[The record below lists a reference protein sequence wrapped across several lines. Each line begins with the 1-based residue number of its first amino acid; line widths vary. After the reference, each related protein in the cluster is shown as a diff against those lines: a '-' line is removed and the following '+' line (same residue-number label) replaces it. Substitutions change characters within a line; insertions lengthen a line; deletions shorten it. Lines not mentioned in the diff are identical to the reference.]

1 MFEIV
6 NEINNNEF
14 ATTTQNPEC
23 FKDNYIVK
31 HVIGSSVE
39 EYLKYGLLDIENVTK
54 EKHTISNYRFC
65 VDNYGREC
73 LLMIKEL
80 HKYFLYKGEYI
91 RGNEFK

>member
-14 ATTTQNPEC
+14 ASTTQNPEC

-39 EYLKYGLLDIENVTK
+39 EYLKYGLLDIENVQKKSTQ
-54 EKHTISNYRFC
+54 
-65 VDNYGREC
+65 
-73 LLMIKEL
+73 
-80 HKYFLYKGEYI
+80 FLIIASALIIMVENAY
-91 RGNEFK
+91 